1 MKIPFFDPHE
11 EIYIEYIKNYKK
23 HNVPVQQYH
32 DGYELYLIIDGERS
46 LFYNDMCYTLKRGDL
61 AIIRPFE
68 LHYAESGDANFY
80 ERYVLNFKPSQ
91 LAPILSESESKLL
104 FNSFNS
110 RLLHL
115 DEEQLQTVYSSF
127 KLIDY
132 LANTKNPLSQKSVTA
147 AILSLLVFVSG
158 IRQTDM
164 TSSAKGLPQDIISA
178 ITYINTRYTENIS
191 LDMLADAQHMSKF
204 HFCRVFKEVTGTTFL
219 EYLHNV
225 RLSHAH
231 RLLIQSD
238 LSISEIAARTG
249 FGSAAYFSRV
259 FKKAHGVSP
268 RAARI

>member
-11 EIYIEYIKNYKK
+11 EIYIEYLKNYKK

-32 DGYELYLIIDGERS
+32 DGYELYLLIDGERS
-46 LFYNDMCYTLKRGDL
+46 LFYNDMCHTLKRGDL
-61 AIIRPFE
+61 AVIRPFE
-68 LHYAESGDANFY
+68 LHYAESGDAEFY

-91 LAPILSESESKLL
+91 LEPILSENESKLL

-115 DEEQLQTVYSSF
+115 NEEQLQTVYSSF
-127 KLIDY
+127 ILIDS
-132 LANTKNPLSQKSVTA
+132 LTDIKNPLSRKSVCA
-147 AILSLLVFVSG
+147 AILSLLVFISG
-158 IRQTDM
+158 IHQTDIP
-164 TSSAKGLPQDIISA
+164 SAAKGLPQEIISA
-178 ITYINTRYTENIS
+178 INYINTRYADNIS
-191 LDMLADAQHMSKF
+191 LDMVAGALHMSKY

-238 LSISEIAARTG
+238 LPVSEIAVRTG
-249 FGSAAYFSRV
+249 FGSAAYFSRM
-259 FKKAHGVSP
+259 FKKTHGISP